1 MSELER
7 FTLLRVTDEKWIEH
21 LSNIELLREGIHLR
35 GYGQKD
41 PQVEFIREA
50 AEEFDGLKRRLRDDT
65 LHYLFRVE
73 VQVPEQ
79 IEEHIEQKETMHAT
93 STNRDNETPAEPIKR
108 TGAKLGRNDPCWC
121 GSGKK
126 WKKCHYPEE
135 R

>member
-1 MSELER
+1 M
-7 FTLLRVTDEKWIEH
+7 
-21 LSNIELLREGIHLR
+21 R
-35 GYGQKD
+35 GYGQKY